1 MQINDVPAAV
11 WTTISAI
18 GVAVA
23 SGLFTAWASRSKTK
37 ADVQTV
43 INQGFSQLVDKLNSR
58 IKAADEEADRC
69 QVEINR
75 IRQER
80 DEVFREL
87 EMIRQQNHDFRNAL
101 MKHNIPFKR
110 AQR

>member
-23 SGLFTAWASRSKTK
+23 SGLFTAWASKAKTK

-43 INQGFSQLVDKLNSR
+43 LNQGFSQLIDKLNTR
-58 IKAADEEADRC
+58 IKNADDEADKC
-69 QVEINR
+69 QVEIVKLR
-75 IRQER
+75 LER
-80 DEVFREL
+80 DSVRADL
-87 EMIRQQNHDFRNAL
+87 ETVRQQNHDLRNTL
-101 MKHNIPFKR
+101 MKNNIPFRRSQK
-110 AQR
+110 